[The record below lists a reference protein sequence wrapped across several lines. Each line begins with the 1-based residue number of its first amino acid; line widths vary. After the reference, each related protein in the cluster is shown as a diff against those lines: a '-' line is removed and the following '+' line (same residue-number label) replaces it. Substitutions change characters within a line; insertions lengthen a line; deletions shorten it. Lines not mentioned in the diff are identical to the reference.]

1 MIVSI
6 ADRIRKLASL
16 IERDNTPSD
25 SSIGDRKMLQ
35 DSVVDAEGEIVNSAP
50 RVPIKKKLVSVETEA
65 QPQPTAPP
73 MQRRPRKQPDHLNK
87 WNSTTST
94 GLMKEYMQNY
104 RAEGKDVE
112 TDGPKSTY
120 KKKFKV

>member
-6 ADRIRKLASL
+6 AEKIRKVASL
-16 IERDNTPSD
+16 IERDNTPSYAA
-25 SSIGDRKMLQ
+25 IGDRHMLEDNEE
-35 DSVVDAEGEIVNSAP
+35 DSSEGTSSNVNSTP
-50 RVPIKKKLVSVETEA
+50 LKKKPVSAVPEA
-65 QPQPTAPP
+65 APKPTAAPE
-73 MQRRPRKQPDHLNK
+73 QRRPRELQDHLKK

-94 GLMKEYMQNY
+94 GLMNEYMKNY

-112 TDGPKSTY
+112 TGNAY